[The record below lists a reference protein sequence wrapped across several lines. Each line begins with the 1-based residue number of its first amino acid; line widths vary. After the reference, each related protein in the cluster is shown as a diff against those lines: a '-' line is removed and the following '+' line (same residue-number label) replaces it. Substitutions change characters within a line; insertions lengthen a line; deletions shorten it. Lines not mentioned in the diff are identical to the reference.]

1 MWQDGKGLLPV
12 RILSITPSYAIVPA
26 GTNIILKTSDLKA
39 MALPTGATTT
49 FICNLDTEVLS
60 PVENNQILTEDRITY
75 ESDDCRMAS
84 PIYLPQTP

>member
-1 MWQDGKGLLPV
+1 MG
-12 RILSITPSYAIVPA
+12 
-26 GTNIILKTSDLKA
+26 
-39 MALPTGATTT
+39 LPTGATTT